1 MGQCYF
7 ALLFCRAML
16 LILMDQGSEYALDIQ
31 TDGKLTH
38 VLGIICSPFCVGQKR
53 GEKHL

>member
-38 VLGIICSPFCVGQKR
+38 VLGIICSPFCAGQKR